1 MLNWWERTLIV
12 NAINGIL
19 DELFIEPTPEN
30 QEQIGGII
38 ANYLEQ
44 EYTDMYDIFEIGEIL
59 EEVIQDE

>member
-1 MLNWWERTLIV
+1 MLNWWERTLIA

-44 EYTDMYDIFEIGEIL
+44 EYTNMYDIFDIGEIL

>member
-44 EYTDMYDIFEIGEIL
+44 EYTDMYDVFEIGEIL
-59 EEVIQDE
+59 EEVIQ

>member
-59 EEVIQDE
+59 EEVIEDE